1 MKGHCCVCMCVGC
14 QQGATGA
21 FGPQPDGSRGLIVVR
36 RRRIRRRRRAR
47 RARVGS

>member
-1 MKGHCCVCMCVGC
+1 MNISDKGLALI
-14 QQGATGA
+14 QE
-21 FGPQPDGSRGLIVVR
+21 FESYLKPQPDGSRGLIVVR